1 MSRATSGASHAAGVL
16 RSWWSGSATVCTTV
30 IDAKL
35 GKMWIARKPYERID
49 FAEYAIA
56 ADTAAKPVT
65 QLAA

>member
-1 MSRATSGASHAAGVL
+1 
-16 RSWWSGSATVCTTV
+16 
-30 IDAKL
+30 
-35 GKMWIARKPYERID
+35 MWIARKPCERMD